1 MLDKEISKKGPV
13 TLKSLVMLY
22 WLSRAQR
29 KDHLHGFWSRWQS
42 RDLRT
47 SPWSWWPRGDLIKS
61 LWSCWQ
67 RRDLRKD
74 SFHEVS
80 GHADKGEI

>member
-1 MLDKEISKKGPV
+1 MQRKIFRKDKKSLLILDKEISKKEPA

-29 KDHLHGFWSRWQS
+29 KDHLHGPWSRWQS

-47 SPWSWWPRGDLIKS
+47 AP
-61 LWSCWQ
+61 
-67 RRDLRKD
+67 LR
-74 SFHEVS
+74 
-80 GHADKGEI
+80 GHAGKGEI